1 MAFSVD
7 ISVMFRHIHAM
18 SKIKKRTPR
27 DSAVETTQLVLPG
40 DANILGGVFGG
51 TVMAWVDIA
60 GAIAARRHCG
70 YIAVTA
76 SVDAMAFISPILVG
90 HIANVK
96 AMVNWTGHTSMVVGV
111 RVDGENPDTGEHY
124 HTLSAYLTFVAINKR
139 RKPVRV
145 PPITPETAEEKR
157 RFNNAIKQR
166 ASRLKLKQEL
176 VKANGKN
183 K

>member
-1 MAFSVD
+1 MGS
-7 ISVMFRHIHAM
+7 
-18 SKIKKRTPR
+18 
-27 DSAVETTQLVLPG
+27 
-40 DANILGGVFGG
+40 VFGG

-70 YIAVTA
+70 HIAVTA
-76 SVDAMAFISPILVG
+76 SVDAMAFISPILIG
-90 HIANVK
+90 HIANIK

-124 HTLSAYLTFVAINKR
+124 HTLSAYLTFVAIDKDRN
-139 RKPVRV
+139 PVCV
-145 PPITPETAEEKR
+145 PPIIPETTEEKR
-157 RFNNAIKQR
+157 RFNNAVKQR

-176 VKANGKN
+176 VKNNGKN